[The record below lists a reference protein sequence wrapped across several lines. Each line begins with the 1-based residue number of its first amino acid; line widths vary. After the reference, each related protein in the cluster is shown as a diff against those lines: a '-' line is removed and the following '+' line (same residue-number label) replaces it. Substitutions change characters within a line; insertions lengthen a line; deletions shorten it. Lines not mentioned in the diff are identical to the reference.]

1 MRRRIS
7 AATAAWAATGALLLA
22 ACGQSGGAAAAA
34 GDCPVEP
41 VRVVVS
47 VGQWGDIVGDLAGAC
62 GKVTTIIS
70 GTSVDPHDYEP
81 TPSDLAA
88 FTDADLV
95 VVNGLGY
102 DAWAGRAV
110 DAGGANAA
118 VVDAGEVAGKTEGD
132 NPHLWYGPDFVS
144 AVADAV
150 TGELEALAPD
160 ATPYFEDQAT
170 AWHRAMQPYYD
181 EVAELGAVVA
191 GSVTYGATEPVFTYM
206 AQALGLVD
214 QTPKGFARAAGN
226 GVDPAPGDLHDFL
239 AAIDDKSIDLLVVN
253 TQTEGAIPDQVRR
266 AAESAGLPVVEVTEA
281 PPDGTTFASWQLDQ
295 LRGLADAVT
304 RAKQVTG

>member
-1 MRRRIS
+1 VRGRIS
-7 AATAAWAATGALLLA
+7 AATAACAATGAVLLA
-22 ACGQSGGAAAAA
+22 ACAPSGGAAAAA

-102 DAWAGRAV
+102 DAWASRAV

-118 VVDAGEVAGKTEGD
+118 VVDAGEIVGKTDGD

-150 TGELEALAPD
+150 TGELEDLAPD
-160 ATPYFEDQAT
+160 ATPYFDEQAT
-170 AWHRAMQPYYD
+170 AWRNAMQPYYD

-191 GSVTYGATEPVFTYM
+191 GDVTYGATEPVFAYM

-239 AAIDDKSIDLLVVN
+239 AAIDDESIDLLVVN
-253 TQTEGAIPDQVRR
+253 TQTEGAVPDQVRR

-281 PPDGTTFASWQLDQ
+281 PPDGTTFVSWQLDQ

-304 RAKQVTG
+304 RAKQVNG